1 MPNAGSNST
10 PPGLPSDA
18 NDAGLIN
25 RLPQHSLTAQ
35 VASHLNAPDVATIEE
50 RDAMRRVLNDIGT
63 GFWDWDMASM
73 EVWYS
78 SYVFDLLGSAFV
90 SEDTPTPE
98 PSYFWQRIHP
108 DDADRVAAKQSQIIF
123 GETDE
128 YRAEFRMRHDDGRWV
143 WVEAVGRA
151 VTRTNG
157 LATRIAGSFIGIDER
172 KQQEAD
178 AAFLMTLV
186 DTLHNTS
193 GAKAVAQLAT
203 QALGEYLNVSRINIG
218 RYVDNSRTMIVDVE
232 WVSDPALSLL
242 GEWRPAAGET
252 WFEEAK
258 WTRTDVVMDDVRQ
271 GDADCDA
278 DFLAFHERVGGIA
291 FVRVPLIIENE
302 IRATMVV
309 SQTTTRNWQ
318 PREVS
323 LIKEVA
329 QRLWDSILRARAEE
343 ERAAS
348 QELLRFALRSAKMSA
363 RRLNMETGE
372 VLLSENFRNMI
383 DDDVADD
390 MTTGEY
396 MSCVH
401 PDDMPQLLVCFEEGQ
416 TSDHDGDH
424 RYIAA
429 DGSVRH
435 IAAFIQFDNAADGSP
450 QSPRLASTILRN
462 ITQKREYEA
471 EAQQVR
477 LQLLK
482 HSRLSAMG
490 VMASTLAHELNQPL
504 TVAANYLAMIE
515 HGFETRPDQVKNYAQ
530 RAAEK
535 VLEAGKT
542 IRAVRN
548 YAADGAVQSRPEQV
562 HKLVVTALSAMFD
575 FAAPNT
581 ITITNAVPEDLTVLV
596 DARMIDHAIA
606 NIVRNAVE
614 ALGDQPDAHIEISAR
629 QKGDTVF
636 LEIAD
641 NGPGISDDLALNLFS
656 PFLTTKEKGTGL
668 GLPLCRTMVEAN
680 GGKIRLIRQ
689 TNKGA
694 LFCIA
699 LPSADL
705 QQDTQKD
712 N

>member
-1 MPNAGSNST
+1 MRRVI
-10 PPGLPSDA
+10 
-18 NDAGLIN
+18 NDIGIGFWDL
-25 RLPQHSLTAQ
+25 
-35 VASHLNAPDVATIEE
+35 DVATQEIWHSTYVY
-50 RDAMRRVLNDIGT
+50 DVL
-63 GFWDWDMASM
+63 GFHHANGQTTAAQAID
-73 EVWYS
+73 
-78 SYVFDLLGSAFV
+78 
-90 SEDTPTPE
+90 
-98 PSYFWQRIHP
+98 FWKIIHP
-108 DDADRVAAKQSQIIF
+108 DDVERVKQKQTDAVI
-123 GETDE
+123 GEPEDH
-128 YRAEFRMRHDDGRWV
+128 RIEFRMRHANGRWV
-143 WVEAVGRA
+143 WMEAVGRVVA
-151 VTRTNG
+151 RTEG
-157 LATRIAGSFIGIDER
+157 TAARIAGSFICIDEL
-172 KQQEAD
+172 KQQQAD
-178 AAFLMTLV
+178 AAFLVTLV
-186 DTLHNTS
+186 DALHNAS

-203 QALGEYLNVSRINIG
+203 QALGEYLNVNRINIG

-271 GDADCDA
+271 GEAACDA

-309 SQTTTRNWQ
+309 SQTTARNWQ

-329 QRLWDSILRARAEE
+329 QRLWESILRARAEE
-343 ERAAS
+343 ERAAC
-348 QELLRFALRSAKMSA
+348 QELLRFALRSAKMAA

-372 VLLSENFRNMI
+372 VLLSENFRDML

-401 PDDMPQLLVCFEEGQ
+401 PDDMPQLLACFEEGQ
-416 TSDHDGDH
+416 TSDHAGDH
-424 RYIAA
+424 RYIAS

-435 IAAFIQFDNAADGSP
+435 IAAFIQFDDTADGNP

-462 ITQKREYEA
+462 VTQKREYEA

-548 YAADGAVQSRPEQV
+548 YAADGAVQRRPEQV

-581 ITITNAVPEDLTVLV
+581 ITITNAVPKDLTVLV

-614 ALGDQPDAHIEISAR
+614 ALGDQPDARIEISAR

-641 NGPGISDDLALNLFS
+641 NGPGVSDDLALNLFS

-680 GGKIRLIRQ
+680 GGKIRLIRHPNQ
-689 TNKGA
+689 GA

-699 LPSADL
+699 LPSAAL
-705 QQDTQKD
+705 QPDTQKD